1 MPKTS
6 AISRRDLIVGSLAA
20 GAMFGS
26 QHRSLAQASAD
37 WQAGAP
43 PEWFDI
49 LAAARR
55 EGQVNIAAFPA
66 LSAKMSAAFKRDTG
80 IQINFIGG
88 NTAEQ
93 SARLAAEARAK
104 NVTIDA
110 AIGGAWELQLMRE
123 NLLEPILPQLILPG
137 VAPENF
143 HGGKQKF
150 FDNAGRYLL
159 VGSNYVFG
167 WLVVNTDL
175 VKPEE
180 ITTWRDLLKPEFLG
194 KIAAVDPRFPGSGQG
209 VSNWLF
215 RSFGLDFIKELYI
228 GQQVKM
234 SVDYRQ
240 LMDGLVRGTTPIL
253 IGMVQ
258 SQVERFRASFKT
270 VGVVLP
276 EDAPGYL
283 ASGFS
288 VIKQAQGIPHP
299 NAAKVFTNWYVSRP
313 GQEVYESVMLEVS
326 RRNDVNTGV
335 PDYLVARE
343 NIKYFDYDNEDVF
356 FEKFAALRLINA
368 AFGQR

>member
-6 AISRRDLIVGSLAA
+6 AVSRRDLLVGSLAA
-20 GAMFGS
+20 GVMLGS
-26 QHRSLAQASAD
+26 QHRSLAQERAD

-43 PEWFDI
+43 PEWSRI

-55 EGQVNIAAFPA
+55 EGEVNIAAFPA
-66 LSAKMSAAFKRDTG
+66 LADKMSAAFRRDTG
-80 IQINFIGG
+80 IQLNFIGG

-143 HGGKQKF
+143 RDGKQKF

-159 VGSNYVFG
+159 IGSDYVFG
-167 WLVVNTDL
+167 WLVINTDQ

-180 ITTWRDLLKPEFLG
+180 IKTWRDLLRPKFRG

-215 RSFGLDFIKELYI
+215 RSFGLDFIKELFI
-228 GQQVKM
+228 GQQATM
-234 SVDYRQ
+234 SVNYRQ

-258 SQVERFRASFKT
+258 SEVERFRANFKT
-270 VGVVLP
+270 VGIVLP

-288 VIKQAQGIPHP
+288 VIKQPQGNPHP
-299 NAAKVFTNWYVSRP
+299 NAATVFTNWYVSKP

-326 RRNDVNTGV
+326 RRKDVNTGV
-335 PDYLVARE
+335 PEYLIAQE
-343 NIKYFDYDNEDVF
+343 NVKYFEYDKEDVF
-356 FEKFAALRLINA
+356 FEKFGALELITDA
-368 AFGQR
+368 LGQR